1 MSEKNLHT
9 SDKTQSKFFN
19 LGATSHVGNIRLS
32 NQDEYGATPT
42 MVAVADGMGG
52 HNGGE
57 IAAEIA
63 IAIITSANEFQSN
76 EELAQLVQKANESI
90 KARAEENVNLSGM
103 GTTLCAL
110 SQICI
115 KNTSARIGAVN
126 VGDSRIY
133 IFADNQLHQIS
144 IDHSVVQN
152 LIDSGQI
159 NEIEAKSHP
168 NRNLITRSLGTQEAV
183 EVDSWEIEAITGDRY
198 LLCTDGLTNEL
209 SDSEIA
215 KILQEQND
223 PQLAADN
230 LIQAA
235 LTNGGSDNVTAVVLD
250 IVLGEEQT
258 KQRNFHFE
266 LQKFLGQRSL
276 KPAQR
281 DRSNKLKMI
290 LNKMKMSKVS
300 EI

>member
-1 MSEKNLHT
+1 M
-9 SDKTQSKFFN
+9 
-19 LGATSHVGNIRLS
+19 RL
-32 NQDEYGATPT
+32 
-42 MVAVADGMGG
+42 
-52 HNGGE
+52 
-57 IAAEIA
+57 
-63 IAIITSANEFQSN
+63 
-76 EELAQLVQKANESI
+76 K
-90 KARAEENVNLSGM
+90 
-103 GTTLCAL
+103 
-110 SQICI
+110 
-115 KNTSARIGAVN
+115 
-126 VGDSRIY
+126 
-133 IFADNQLHQIS
+133 
-144 IDHSVVQN
+144 
-152 LIDSGQI
+152 
-159 NEIEAKSHP
+159 
-168 NRNLITRSLGTQEAV
+168 RNLITRSLGTQETV